1 MQSVSH
7 FDLCAG
13 FGPAYRL
20 AHSVEIFDGHG
31 FRPLMATSEHQ
42 FAVSDSFHG
51 RHLWLAGVKSLAV
64 VTRSSH
70 LDSHEYPRINII
82 YELSRASVP
91 SDSRCRSCEGFGLWN
106 FRRPRK
112 L

>member
-20 AHSVEIFDGHG
+20 AHSLEIFDGHG
-31 FRPLMATSEHQ
+31 FR
-42 FAVSDSFHG
+42 
-51 RHLWLAGVKSLAV
+51 LAGVKSLAV

-106 FRRPRK
+106 FRRSRK